1 MKDFFRLRKQLNEDQ
16 FGTFFIKFD
25 GIKNPSKVDTAYE
38 RATDY
43 TFGALMGDYDDIEMD
58 GEPEWTGNVL
68 QVYADKSEMKNIN
81 KFLSARNKLA
91 KETQEMVKKSPNS
104 IKNLYEK
111 RADHFYVTALLM
123 KSANPNTA
131 PKYSIQ
137 KFVKESAGEFGTDK
151 LKKKYEDETPGQ
163 LAELDAKTQMKFV
176 AGAKA
181 MKAYATKNGGIDKAD
196 FMKAAKMMDD
206 IARINL
212 LQAGPILSK
221 LNRFVDGLDTDVRE
235 RIYVEL
241 KKVGLVEEKATY
253 KPDPKL
259 KNLRVSDSP
268 SDYEKRKYAA
278 KTAKKNEELKVSDGA
293 AKWIADFQAS
303 DAPQFQGKSD
313 DEKKKMAIAAF
324 MAAKAKEGGDKKEP
338 QNESLDEA
346 KFSPKDIK
354 MAIGIASD
362 KRYAGGNMSG
372 AVKAMDKM
380 KPGISDHPQ
389 VRAVLK
395 RQNEDLAEAA
405 PKIKGPSMKGGKIMG
420 VPGKQIGQKLD
431 IEPQV
436 NGMKLMFRVTT
447 SDGSLKTVDAAGLA
461 KMLR

>member
-1 MKDFFRLRKQLNEDQ
+1 MDFFKLR
-16 FGTFFIKFD
+16 
-25 GIKNPSKVDTAYE
+25 
-38 RATDY
+38 
-43 TFGALMGDYDDIEMD
+43 
-58 GEPEWTGNVL
+58 
-68 QVYADKSEMKNIN
+68 
-81 KFLSARNKLA
+81 
-91 KETQEMVKKSPNS
+91 
-104 IKNLYEK
+104 
-111 RADHFYVTALLM
+111 
-123 KSANPNTA
+123 
-131 PKYSIQ
+131 
-137 KFVKESAGEFGTDK
+137 ESAGEFGTDK

-163 LAELDAKTQMKFV
+163 NEKYRPPTKAEIDADKKKDQRGKPRPSITAKSVNRKVYGKMMGGLKEGINQKAFA
-176 AGAKA
+176 AGAKG
-181 MKAYATKNGGIDKAD
+181 MKAYAQKSGGIDKAD
-196 FMKAAKMMDD
+196 FMKVAKSLET
-206 IARINL
+206 ISRINI
-212 LQAGPILSK
+212 LQAGQELSR
-221 LNRFVDGLDTDVRE
+221 LNRMVDGMDTDVRE

-241 KKVGLVEEKATY
+241 KKVGLVE
-253 KPDPKL
+253 
-259 KNLRVSDSP
+259 SM
-268 SDYEKRKYAA
+268 
-278 KTAKKNEELKVSDGA
+278 NEELSVSDGV
-293 AKWIADFQAS
+293 AKWITDFQAS

-324 MAAKAKEGGDKKEP
+324 MAAKQKDGGDDKEP
-338 QNESLDEA
+338 KNESLDEA
-346 KFSPKDIK
+346 KFSLKDIK

>member
-1 MKDFFRLRKQLNEDQ
+1 MKDFFRLREN
-16 FGTFFIKFD
+16 
-25 GIKNPSKVDTAYE
+25 
-38 RATDY
+38 
-43 TFGALMGDYDDIEMD
+43 
-58 GEPEWTGNVL
+58 
-68 QVYADKSEMKNIN
+68 
-81 KFLSARNKLA
+81 
-91 KETQEMVKKSPNS
+91 
-104 IKNLYEK
+104 
-111 RADHFYVTALLM
+111 
-123 KSANPNTA
+123 
-131 PKYSIQ
+131 
-137 KFVKESAGEFGTDK
+137 AGEFGTDK

-163 LAELDAKTQMKFV
+163 NEKYRPPTKAEIDADKKKDQKGKPRPSITAKSVNRKVYGKMMGGLKEGINQKAFA
-176 AGAKA
+176 AGAKG
-181 MKAYATKNGGIDKAD
+181 MKAYAQKSGGIDKAD
-196 FMKAAKMMDD
+196 FMKVAKSLET
-206 IARINL
+206 ISRINI
-212 LQAGPILSK
+212 LQAGQELSR
-221 LNRFVDGLDTDVRE
+221 LNRMVDGMDTDVRE

-241 KKVGLVEEKATY
+241 KKVGLVESIIEKADDDTVRMI
-253 KPDPKL
+253 KANPKM
-259 KNLRVSDSP
+259 KDKILRGLNP
-268 SDYEKRKYAA
+268 KARKEIEKAL
-278 KTAKKNEELKVSDGA
+278 NEELKVSDGA

>member
-1 MKDFFRLRKQLNEDQ
+1 MDFFKLREN
-16 FGTFFIKFD
+16 
-25 GIKNPSKVDTAYE
+25 
-38 RATDY
+38 
-43 TFGALMGDYDDIEMD
+43 
-58 GEPEWTGNVL
+58 
-68 QVYADKSEMKNIN
+68 
-81 KFLSARNKLA
+81 
-91 KETQEMVKKSPNS
+91 
-104 IKNLYEK
+104 
-111 RADHFYVTALLM
+111 
-123 KSANPNTA
+123 
-131 PKYSIQ
+131 
-137 KFVKESAGEFGTDK
+137 AGEFGTDK

-163 LAELDAKTQMKFV
+163 NEKYRPPTKAEIDADKKKDQKGKPRPSITAKSVNRKVYGKMMGGLKEGINQKAFA
-176 AGAKA
+176 AGAKG
-181 MKAYATKNGGIDKAD
+181 MKAYAQKSGGIDKAD
-196 FMKAAKMMDD
+196 FMKVAKSLET
-206 IARINL
+206 ISRINI
-212 LQAGPILSK
+212 LQAGQELSR
-221 LNRFVDGLDTDVRE
+221 LNRMVDGMDTDVRE

-241 KKVGLVEEKATY
+241 KKVGLVESIIEKADDDTVRMI
-253 KPDPKL
+253 KANPKM
-259 KNLRVSDSP
+259 KDKILRGLNP
-268 SDYEKRKYAA
+268 KARKEIEKAL
-278 KTAKKNEELKVSDGA
+278 NEELKVSDGA

>member
-1 MKDFFRLRKQLNEDQ
+1 MKDFFRLREN
-16 FGTFFIKFD
+16 
-25 GIKNPSKVDTAYE
+25 
-38 RATDY
+38 
-43 TFGALMGDYDDIEMD
+43 
-58 GEPEWTGNVL
+58 
-68 QVYADKSEMKNIN
+68 
-81 KFLSARNKLA
+81 
-91 KETQEMVKKSPNS
+91 
-104 IKNLYEK
+104 
-111 RADHFYVTALLM
+111 
-123 KSANPNTA
+123 
-131 PKYSIQ
+131 
-137 KFVKESAGEFGTDK
+137 AGEFGTDK

-163 LAELDAKTQMKFV
+163 NEKYRPPTKAEIDADKKKDQRGKPRPSITAKSVNRKVYGKMMGGLKEGINQKAFA
-176 AGAKA
+176 AGAKG
-181 MKAYATKNGGIDKAD
+181 MKAYAQKSGGIDKAD
-196 FMKAAKMMDD
+196 FMKVAKSLET
-206 IARINL
+206 ISRINI
-212 LQAGPILSK
+212 LQAGQELSR
-221 LNRFVDGLDTDVRE
+221 LNRMVDGMDTDVRE

-241 KKVGLVEEKATY
+241 KKVGLVESIIEKADDDTVRMI
-253 KPDPKL
+253 KANPKM
-259 KNLRVSDSP
+259 KDKILRGLNP
-268 SDYEKRKYAA
+268 KARKEIEKAL
-278 KTAKKNEELKVSDGA
+278 NEELKVSDGA

>member
-1 MKDFFRLRKQLNEDQ
+1 MDFFKLR
-16 FGTFFIKFD
+16 
-25 GIKNPSKVDTAYE
+25 
-38 RATDY
+38 
-43 TFGALMGDYDDIEMD
+43 
-58 GEPEWTGNVL
+58 
-68 QVYADKSEMKNIN
+68 
-81 KFLSARNKLA
+81 
-91 KETQEMVKKSPNS
+91 
-104 IKNLYEK
+104 
-111 RADHFYVTALLM
+111 
-123 KSANPNTA
+123 
-131 PKYSIQ
+131 
-137 KFVKESAGEFGTDK
+137 ESAGEFGTDK
-151 LKKKYEDETPGQ
+151 LKKKYEDDTPGQ
-163 LAELDAKTQMKFV
+163 NEKYRPPTKAEIDADRKKDQKGKPRPSISAKSVNRKVYGKMMGGLKKESVEQLDELDAKTQKKFV

-181 MKAYATKNGGIDKAD
+181 MKAYAQKNGGIDKAD

-212 LQAGPILSK
+212 LQAGPILSR

-241 KKVGLVEEKATY
+241 KKVGLVE
-253 KPDPKL
+253 
-259 KNLRVSDSP
+259 SM
-268 SDYEKRKYAA
+268 
-278 KTAKKNEELKVSDGA
+278 NEELSVSDGV
-293 AKWIADFQAS
+293 AKWITDFQAS

-324 MAAKAKEGGDKKEP
+324 MAAKQKDGGDDKKP
-338 QNESLDEA
+338 QKDENTRASLMKKLAKSAASSKKGKEKVTLKKAPWDKKNESVQKGTHISDDPKAMARIEKFFKGLKHQPKGKDMKDMFGFMMKQMGYNSKTGLKEDMNESLDEA

-405 PKIKGPSMKGGKIMG
+405 PKIKGPSVKGGKIMG
-420 VPGKQIGQKLD
+420 VPGKKLGQKLD

-436 NGMKLMFRVTT
+436 SGMKLMFRVT
-447 SDGSLKTVDAAGLA
+447 SDDGSFNTVDVAGLA
-461 KMLR
+461 KMVR

>member
-1 MKDFFRLRKQLNEDQ
+1 MMGGLKNE
-16 FGTFFIKFD
+16 
-25 GIKNPSKVDTAYE
+25 SVE
-38 RATDY
+38 
-43 TFGALMGDYDDIEMD
+43 
-58 GEPEWTGNVL
+58 
-68 QVYADKSEMKNIN
+68 
-81 KFLSARNKLA
+81 
-91 KETQEMVKKSPNS
+91 
-104 IKNLYEK
+104 
-111 RADHFYVTALLM
+111 
-123 KSANPNTA
+123 
-131 PKYSIQ
+131 
-137 KFVKESAGEFGTDK
+137 
-151 LKKKYEDETPGQ
+151 Q
-163 LAELDAKTQMKFV
+163 LAELDAKTQKKFV

-181 MKAYATKNGGIDKAD
+181 MKAYATKNGGVDKAD

-212 LQAGPILSK
+212 LQAGPILSR

-241 KKVGLVEEKATY
+241 KKVGLVE
-253 KPDPKL
+253 
-259 KNLRVSDSP
+259 SM
-268 SDYEKRKYAA
+268 
-278 KTAKKNEELKVSDGA
+278 NEELSVSDGV
-293 AKWIADFQAS
+293 AKWITDFQAS

-324 MAAKAKEGGDKKEP
+324 MAAKQKDGGDDKKP
-338 QNESLDEA
+338 QKDENTKASLMKKLAKSAASSEKGKAKVTLKKAPWDKKNESLDEA

-405 PKIKGPSMKGGKIMG
+405 PKIKGPSVKGGKIMG
-420 VPGKQIGQKLD
+420 VPGKKLGQKLD

-436 NGMKLMFRVTT
+436 SGMKLMFRVT
-447 SDGSLKTVDAAGLA
+447 SDDGSFKTVDVAGLA
-461 KMLR
+461 KMVK

>member
-1 MKDFFRLRKQLNEDQ
+1 MDFFKLREN
-16 FGTFFIKFD
+16 
-25 GIKNPSKVDTAYE
+25 
-38 RATDY
+38 
-43 TFGALMGDYDDIEMD
+43 
-58 GEPEWTGNVL
+58 
-68 QVYADKSEMKNIN
+68 
-81 KFLSARNKLA
+81 
-91 KETQEMVKKSPNS
+91 
-104 IKNLYEK
+104 
-111 RADHFYVTALLM
+111 
-123 KSANPNTA
+123 
-131 PKYSIQ
+131 
-137 KFVKESAGEFGTDK
+137 AGEFGTDK

-163 LAELDAKTQMKFV
+163 NEKYRPPTKAEIDADKKKDQRGKPRPSITAKSVNRKVYGKMMGGLKEGINQKAFA
-176 AGAKA
+176 AGAKG
-181 MKAYATKNGGIDKAD
+181 MKAYAQKSGGIDKAD
-196 FMKAAKMMDD
+196 FMKVAKSLET
-206 IARINL
+206 ISRINI
-212 LQAGPILSK
+212 LQAGQELSR
-221 LNRFVDGLDTDVRE
+221 LNRMVDGMDTDVRE

-241 KKVGLVEEKATY
+241 KKVGLVESIIEKADDDTVRMI
-253 KPDPKL
+253 KANPKM
-259 KNLRVSDSP
+259 KDKILRGLNP
-268 SDYEKRKYAA
+268 KARKEIEKAL
-278 KTAKKNEELKVSDGA
+278 NEELKVSDGA

>member
-1 MKDFFRLRKQLNEDQ
+1 MDFFKLREN
-16 FGTFFIKFD
+16 
-25 GIKNPSKVDTAYE
+25 
-38 RATDY
+38 
-43 TFGALMGDYDDIEMD
+43 
-58 GEPEWTGNVL
+58 
-68 QVYADKSEMKNIN
+68 
-81 KFLSARNKLA
+81 
-91 KETQEMVKKSPNS
+91 
-104 IKNLYEK
+104 
-111 RADHFYVTALLM
+111 
-123 KSANPNTA
+123 
-131 PKYSIQ
+131 
-137 KFVKESAGEFGTDK
+137 AGEFGTDK
-151 LKKKYEDETPGQ
+151 LKKKYEDDTPGQ
-163 LAELDAKTQMKFV
+163 NEKYRPPTKAEIDADKKKDQRGKKRPSMSYKSAKKSVYKGMMGGLKNESVEQLDELDAKTQKKFV

-181 MKAYATKNGGIDKAD
+181 MKSYATKNGGVDKAD

-212 LQAGPILSK
+212 LQAGPILSR

-235 RIYVEL
+235 RIFVEL
-241 KKVGLVEEKATY
+241 KKVGLVE
-253 KPDPKL
+253 
-259 KNLRVSDSP
+259 SI
-268 SDYEKRKYAA
+268 
-278 KTAKKNEELKVSDGA
+278 NEELKVADGV
-293 AKWIADFQAS
+293 AKWITDFQAS

-324 MAAKAKEGGDKKEP
+324 MAAKQKDGGDDKEP
-338 QNESLDEA
+338 QKDENSKASLMKKLAKSAASSEKGKAKVTLKKAPWDKKNESLDEA

-405 PKIKGPSMKGGKIMG
+405 PKIKGPSVKGGKIMG
-420 VPGKQIGQKLD
+420 VPGKKLGQKLD

-436 NGMKLMFRVTT
+436 SGLKLMFRVT
-447 SDGSLKTVDAAGLA
+447 SDDGSFKTVDVAGLA
-461 KMLR
+461 KMVK

>member
-1 MKDFFRLRKQLNEDQ
+1 MDFFKLR
-16 FGTFFIKFD
+16 
-25 GIKNPSKVDTAYE
+25 
-38 RATDY
+38 
-43 TFGALMGDYDDIEMD
+43 
-58 GEPEWTGNVL
+58 
-68 QVYADKSEMKNIN
+68 
-81 KFLSARNKLA
+81 
-91 KETQEMVKKSPNS
+91 
-104 IKNLYEK
+104 
-111 RADHFYVTALLM
+111 
-123 KSANPNTA
+123 
-131 PKYSIQ
+131 
-137 KFVKESAGEFGTDK
+137 ESAGEFGTDK

-163 LAELDAKTQMKFV
+163 NEKYRPPTKAEIDADKKKDQRGKPRPSITAKSVNRKVYGKMMGGLKEGINQKAFA
-176 AGAKA
+176 AGAKG
-181 MKAYATKNGGIDKAD
+181 MKAYAQKSGGIDKAD
-196 FMKAAKMMDD
+196 FMKVAKSLET
-206 IARINL
+206 ISRINI
-212 LQAGPILSK
+212 LQAGQELSR
-221 LNRFVDGLDTDVRE
+221 LNRMVDGMDTDVRE

-241 KKVGLVEEKATY
+241 KKVGLVE
-253 KPDPKL
+253 
-259 KNLRVSDSP
+259 SM
-268 SDYEKRKYAA
+268 
-278 KTAKKNEELKVSDGA
+278 NEELSVSDGV
-293 AKWIADFQAS
+293 AKWITDFQAS

-324 MAAKAKEGGDKKEP
+324 MAAKQKDGGDDNKKNESVQKGTHISDDP
-338 QNESLDEA
+338 KAMARIEKFFKGLKHQPKGKDMKDMFGFMMKQMGYNSNTGLKEDMNESLDEA
-346 KFSPKDIK
+346 KFSLKDIK

>member
-1 MKDFFRLRKQLNEDQ
+1 MDFFKLREN
-16 FGTFFIKFD
+16 
-25 GIKNPSKVDTAYE
+25 
-38 RATDY
+38 
-43 TFGALMGDYDDIEMD
+43 
-58 GEPEWTGNVL
+58 
-68 QVYADKSEMKNIN
+68 
-81 KFLSARNKLA
+81 
-91 KETQEMVKKSPNS
+91 
-104 IKNLYEK
+104 
-111 RADHFYVTALLM
+111 
-123 KSANPNTA
+123 
-131 PKYSIQ
+131 
-137 KFVKESAGEFGTDK
+137 AGEFGTDK

-163 LAELDAKTQMKFV
+163 NEKYRPPTKAEIDADKKKDQKGKPSPSITAKSVNRKVYGKMMGGLKEGINQKAFA
-176 AGAKA
+176 AGAKG
-181 MKAYATKNGGIDKAD
+181 MKAYAQKSGGIDKAD
-196 FMKAAKMMDD
+196 FMKVAKSLET
-206 IARINL
+206 ISRINI
-212 LQAGPILSK
+212 LQAGQELSR
-221 LNRFVDGLDTDVRE
+221 LNRMVDGMDTDVRE

-241 KKVGLVEEKATY
+241 KKVGLVESIIEKADDDTVRMI
-253 KPDPKL
+253 KANPKM
-259 KNLRVSDSP
+259 KDKILRGLNP
-268 SDYEKRKYAA
+268 KARKEIEKAL
-278 KTAKKNEELKVSDGA
+278 NEELKVSDGA

>member
-1 MKDFFRLRKQLNEDQ
+1 
-16 FGTFFIKFD
+16 
-25 GIKNPSKVDTAYE
+25 
-38 RATDY
+38 
-43 TFGALMGDYDDIEMD
+43 
-58 GEPEWTGNVL
+58 
-68 QVYADKSEMKNIN
+68 
-81 KFLSARNKLA
+81 
-91 KETQEMVKKSPNS
+91 
-104 IKNLYEK
+104 
-111 RADHFYVTALLM
+111 
-123 KSANPNTA
+123 
-131 PKYSIQ
+131 
-137 KFVKESAGEFGTDK
+137 
-151 LKKKYEDETPGQ
+151 
-163 LAELDAKTQMKFV
+163 
-176 AGAKA
+176 
-181 MKAYATKNGGIDKAD
+181 
-196 FMKAAKMMDD
+196 
-206 IARINL
+206 
-212 LQAGPILSK
+212 
-221 LNRFVDGLDTDVRE
+221 
-235 RIYVEL
+235 
-241 KKVGLVEEKATY
+241 
-253 KPDPKL
+253 
-259 KNLRVSDSP
+259 
-268 SDYEKRKYAA
+268 
-278 KTAKKNEELKVSDGA
+278 
-293 AKWIADFQAS
+293 
-303 DAPQFQGKSD
+303 
-313 DEKKKMAIAAF
+313 MAIAAF